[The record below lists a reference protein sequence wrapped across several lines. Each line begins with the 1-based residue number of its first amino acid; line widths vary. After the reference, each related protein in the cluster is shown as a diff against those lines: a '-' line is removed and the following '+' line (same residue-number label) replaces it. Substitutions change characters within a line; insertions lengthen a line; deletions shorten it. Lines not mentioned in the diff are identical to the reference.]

1 VSAGIYLHVPFCA
14 HRCHY
19 CDFNTYAG
27 LDDQIP
33 RYVAG
38 LHAEIAR
45 VAAAGP
51 PGVAPPGAE
60 VDRDWPAFSSLFVGG
75 GTPTLL
81 DPDDLAGVVRRV
93 RDELPLVPGAE
104 VTVEA
109 NPETVTAEGMATLV
123 DAGVDRVSMGAQSF
137 APHVLRALGRRHD
150 VDRPLAAVADARAA
164 GVRRISLDL
173 ISGTPGETPED
184 WAATLRAVL
193 SAGTDH
199 VSAYA
204 LTVEPGTEYAAR
216 VRRGDAL
223 APDEDVQAEREE
235 IARDVF
241 AAAGLVRYEVSNWA
255 RPGQESVHNL
265 TYWRGGDWLGIGAG
279 AHGHWRGEAG
289 RCAAETAGAPPSR
302 SWALGDDVVDASARG
317 WVGRRWWGLRAP
329 ARWADAALAGGATAG
344 GEELIDAPTRRT
356 ERLMMGLRTVEG
368 VARAEVE
375 PVAEATVAALVRGGV
390 LADDGDRL
398 RVPEPALGLADG
410 VVRRLLAA

>member
-1 VSAGIYLHVPFCA
+1 MSAGIYLHVPFCA

-27 LDDQIP
+27 MDDQIP

-51 PGVAPPGAE
+51 RGVAPPGA
-60 VDRDWPAFSSLFVGG
+60 DGGGDWPAFSSLFVGG

-81 DPDDLAGVVRRV
+81 DPADLAGVVRRV
-93 RDELPLVPGAE
+93 RDELPLAPGAE

-123 DAGVDRVSMGAQSF
+123 GAGVERVSMGAQSF

-150 VDRPLAAVADARAA
+150 AERPLAAVADVRAA

-173 ISGTPGETPED
+173 IHGTPEETRED
-184 WAATLRAVL
+184 WAATLRTVL
-193 SAGTDH
+193 SAGAGH

-204 LTVEPGTEYAAR
+204 LTVEPNTEYAAR
-216 VRRGDAL
+216 VRRGDAR
-223 APDEDVQAEREE
+223 APDEDEQAEREE
-235 IARDVF
+235 VARDVLG
-241 AAAGLVRYEVSNWA
+241 AAGLVRYEVSNWA

-279 AHGHWRGEAG
+279 AHGHWRG
-289 RCAAETAGAPPSR
+289 AGAPPSR
-302 SWALGDDVVDASARG
+302 SWALGDDAVDASGRG
-317 WVGRRWWGLRAP
+317 WVGRRWWGVRAP
-329 ARWADAALAGGATAG
+329 ARWADAALAGTPTTG

-375 PVAEATVAALVRGGV
+375 PVAEATVAALVRGAV

-398 RVPEPALGLADG
+398 RVPEAALGLADG
-410 VVRRLLAA
+410 VVRRLLGA

>member
-1 VSAGIYLHVPFCA
+1 MTDQGAGVYLHVPFCA

-51 PGVAPPGAE
+51 PGVAPPGADVE
-60 VDRDWPAFSSLFVGG
+60 PDWPVFSSLFVGG

-81 DPDDLAGVVRRV
+81 DPADLAGVVRRV
-93 RDELPLVPGAE
+93 RDELPLAPGAE

-109 NPETVTAEGMATLV
+109 NPETVTAGGMATLV

-150 VDRPLAAVADARAA
+150 AERPLAAVADARAA

-184 WAATLRAVL
+184 WAATLRTVL

-223 APDEDVQAEREE
+223 APDEDVQAEREAV
-235 IARDVF
+235 ARDVLG
-241 AAAGLVRYEVSNWA
+241 AAGLARYEVSNWA
-255 RPGQESVHNL
+255 RRGQESVHNL

-279 AHGHWRGEAG
+279 AHGHWRG
-289 RCAAETAGAPPSR
+289 
-302 SWALGDDVVDASARG
+302 
-317 WVGRRWWGLRAP
+317 RRWWGLRAP
-329 ARWADAALAGGATAG
+329 ARWADAALAGTATAG

-368 VARAEVE
+368 VARAEIE